1 MINLR
6 KQRLNILYNLAT
18 TEIVSNGLEK
28 KEKIII
34 ISGVLNY
41 LWSQWCFFWRS
52 YWIVILKEGID
63 LEGKYYKN
71 RYLKLSNN
79 EDAKNIVCR
88 IVKSKKS
95 NSGSYKFYEEPTWGS
110 PECIEKIAYDLIKKF
125 SRFVDINKIQYL
137 SSLLGQYKN
146 HISNFQKIRNTF
158 IHMTPIS
165 MKNLKQEVTSII
177 IFGKDQQLVDIL
189 FAHEV
194 NRSEE
199 YFDTLKNSFRGM
211 LLHL

>member
-1 MINLR
+1 
-6 KQRLNILYNLAT
+6 
-18 TEIVSNGLEK
+18 
-28 KEKIII
+28 
-34 ISGVLNY
+34 
-41 LWSQWCFFWRS
+41 
-52 YWIVILKEGID
+52 
-63 LEGKYYKN
+63 
-71 RYLKLSNN
+71 
-79 EDAKNIVCR
+79 
-88 IVKSKKS
+88 
-95 NSGSYKFYEEPTWGS
+95 
-110 PECIEKIAYDLIKKF
+110 
-125 SRFVDINKIQYL
+125 
-137 SSLLGQYKN
+137 
-146 HISNFQKIRNTF
+146 IRNTF